1 MYTRMGQFNK
11 IYSTLI
17 VEVLLEA
24 LCVLEKWAQVQEKC
38 KQLKYTLTV
47 SALVLGID
55 RSLIGHEILLTDFR
69 GAK

>member
-38 KQLKYTLTV
+38 KQLKYIT
-47 SALVLGID
+47 SNFYGQIID
-55 RSLIGHEILLTDFR
+55 RERDLVG
-69 GAK
+69 